1 MRTAAIGVLL
11 VTAIAHGATAQTPA
25 GTVSGVVTDASGLRL
40 GGVGVRVT
48 GRDTSLTRETR
59 TSADGEY
66 GIAALLP
73 GAYVLSANLQ
83 GFKRVQRDVQ
93 VDAGSRTVADL
104 ALTPGDVRE
113 TVTVNGAAPLMRPD
127 DHYVGGVVT
136 RAQIDNLPLNGRN
149 FLDLAK
155 LEPGVS
161 NPVRA
166 AFGRTFISVL
176 GSGLQTIPRV
186 GYTRVTVDG
195 ASINGFGTV
204 GTFLQVS
211 QEAVQEFQVSTANV
225 DAATGL
231 TTNGAVNVIT
241 RSGGSVP
248 HAGAF
253 SFFRDHHVSAFPG
266 LKRSVVNPDP
276 FFQRHQFGGTAG
288 GPLSHHR
295 LFYFASLER
304 NDERSVA
311 TVQAT
316 APEFAALGGIFP
328 SPAVDNLM
336 TVRVDAALGSRH
348 TMFVRQTL
356 DRNSTF
362 SGAAATL
369 PSGWSRLTNHAGQ
382 TLVSLTS
389 MVAPTLVNELRVGRF
404 TVDSTDIPAGA
415 GDCAGCFGLGAIRT
429 TIAEAG
435 LTFGRTRTT
444 VIEGKRYQVS
454 DVLSWQK
461 DRHRVRVG
469 ADWEHSS
476 SLAANPDPAWAEMT
490 VWSPARMRQ
499 FVVPVAPVF
508 ASVAD
513 ITQLSLQAF
522 DTTVG
527 PPIVPWR
534 DFSDRRTVDVYRAFV
549 SDSWHTADRL
559 TLNAA
564 LGWSLEPNALNTDLS
579 KPDLLAPLLGAG
591 GLHPPRVSYT
601 DFAPAGGLAWSI
613 TRDRKTL
620 LRAGAGHY
628 SDPVSST
635 NSVNLANER
644 LALLPLGVGRLTRTG
659 ANIPF
664 GSGTLAFTS
673 RPTAFTAAQLLDLLP
688 GIQGGLLSLL
698 DSSNRDVSLRNLN
711 RLKEGANLYD
721 PNYRAPSSLQLTAGV
736 QRELPDG
743 LVLTADI
750 VWKRFTHTFINGID
764 YNRFNSRGGP
774 IIPACTAAQQQDAT
788 ALCSNGNLFFD
799 TTTGRA
805 RYRGLLVRAEKRF
818 NGRWQLLGS
827 YALGSYVG
835 TNGTGL
841 GTAEATGGRVFGF
854 NNDNWYENSG
864 PLPTDIRHMFNLS
877 GVVRLPYA
885 FQASFTVAAYS
896 RPPFSAFVAAMD
908 FNGDGTRNDLLPG
921 STVNAFNRSLN
932 EADLRRLVDAYNAS
946 YAGRVTAGGQFAPSI
961 TLPDRWSFDDRFFTQ
976 DVRLARTLPL
986 GIRRGTIS
994 LMVDVFNVFNTANL
1008 VQFSGNLAAHD
1019 TFGQPSGRFT
1029 QLFGSG
1035 GPRAVQFAARV
1046 GF

>member
-1 MRTAAIGVLL
+1 MRAAAIGVLL
-11 VTAIAHGATAQTPA
+11 VTALAREATAQTPT
-25 GTVSGVVTDASGLRL
+25 GTVSGVVTDASGFRV
-40 GGVGVRVT
+40 GGVDVRVT
-48 GRDTSLTRETR
+48 GRETSRMRETQ

-66 GIAALLP
+66 SIAAVPP
-73 GAYVLSANLQ
+73 GAYVLSAGLH

-104 ALTPGDVRE
+104 TLTLGDVRE

-149 FLDLAK
+149 VLDLAK

-195 ASINGFGTV
+195 ASINAFGTV
-204 GTFLQVS
+204 GTFLQLS
-211 QEAVQEFQVSTANV
+211 QEVVQEFQVSTANF
-225 DAATGL
+225 DAATSL
-231 TTNGAVNVIT
+231 TTNGAVNVVT
-241 RSGGSVP
+241 RAGSSVP

-253 SFFRDHHVSAFPG
+253 SFFRDHHLSAYPG
-266 LKRSVVNPDP
+266 LRRSAVNPDP

-288 GPLSHHR
+288 GPLWPHR
-295 LFYFASLER
+295 VFYFASLER
-304 NDERSVA
+304 NDERGVA
-311 TVQAT
+311 TVQTT
-316 APEFAALGGIFP
+316 APELAGLGGIFASP
-328 SPAVDNLM
+328 SVDSLM
-336 TVRVDAALGSRH
+336 TVRADAPLGSRH
-348 TMFVRQTL
+348 TVFVRQTL

-362 SGAAATL
+362 SGGAATL

-415 GDCAGCFGLGAIRT
+415 GDCAGCFGLGATRT

-444 VIEGKRYQVS
+444 VIEGTRSQMS

-476 SLAANPDPAWAEMT
+476 SLVANPDPAWTEMT
-490 VWSPARMRQ
+490 LWSPARMRQ
-499 FVVPVAPVF
+499 FAVPLPQLF

-513 ITQLSLQAF
+513 VAQLSLQTF

-527 PPIVPWR
+527 RPIVPWR
-534 DFSDRRTVDVYRAFV
+534 DFSDRRIVDVLRAFA
-549 SDSWHTADRL
+549 SDSWHAADRL

-564 LGWSLEPNALNTDLS
+564 LAWSLEPNALNTDLS

-601 DFAPAGGLAWSI
+601 DVAPAGGLAWAV

-620 LRAGAGHY
+620 LRAGAGRY
-628 SDPVSST
+628 IDPVSST
-635 NSVNLANER
+635 NSVNLSNER

-673 RPTAFTAAQLLDLLP
+673 RPTAFAAAQLLDLLP
-688 GIQGGLLSLL
+688 GIQAGLLSLL
-698 DSSNRDVSLRNLN
+698 DPSNRDVSLRNLN

-736 QRELPDG
+736 QRELPHG

-750 VWKRFTHTFINGID
+750 VWKRFAHTFINGID

-788 ALCSNGNLFFD
+788 AVCSNGSLFFD
-799 TTTGRA
+799 TTIGRA

-818 NGRWQLLGS
+818 DGRWQLLGS
-827 YALGSYVG
+827 YTLGSYVG

-841 GTAEATGGRVFGF
+841 GTSEATGGRVFGF

-864 PLPTDIRHMFNLS
+864 PLPTDVRHMFNLS
-877 GVVRLPYA
+877 GVVRLPCA
-885 FQASFTVAAYS
+885 FQASFTVTAYS
-896 RPPFSAFVAAMD
+896 RPPFSAFVGAMD

-932 EADLRRLVDAYNAS
+932 AADLRRLVDAYNAN
-946 YAGRVTAGGQFAPSI
+946 YAGRVTAGGQIAPTI
-961 TLPDRWSFDDRFFTQ
+961 ALPDRFSFDDRFFTQ
-976 DVRLARTLPL
+976 DVRVARTLPL

-1008 VQFSGNLAAHD
+1008 VQFSGNLAVGE